1 MIKKL
6 AVLVVEKAGS
16 VETLAGE
23 KGEIYAAAREMIRE
37 INDAGNPDGVLSVTA
52 LGSTGT
58 LKQYRWKEAIHAT
71 ESSASAPVA
80 PTSEEEEGE
89 DEDEAKAEAKELR
102 AKLRGANISYS
113 PRSGLDLLRKLVAD
127 AGL

>member
-37 INDAGNPDGVLSVTA
+37 INDAGNPDGVLTVTA

-58 LKQYRWKEAIHAT
+58 LKRYRWKEAIHAT
-71 ESSASAPVA
+71 ESAAPSIVA
-80 PTSEEEEGE
+80 PASEEEEGD
-89 DEDEAKAEAKELR
+89 DEDEAKELR
-102 AKLRGANISYS
+102 AKLRGAKISYS

>member
-58 LKQYRWKEAIHAT
+58 LKRYLWKEAIHAT
-71 ESSASAPVA
+71 ESAAPSIVA
-80 PTSEEEEGE
+80 PASEEEEGD
-89 DEDEAKAEAKELR
+89 DEDEAKELR
-102 AKLRGANISYS
+102 AKLRGAKISYS

>member
-6 AVLVVEKAGS
+6 AVIVVEKAGS

-58 LKQYRWKEAIHAT
+58 LKRYRWKEAIHAT
-71 ESSASAPVA
+71 ESAAPSIVA
-80 PTSEEEEGE
+80 PASEEEEGD
-89 DEDEAKAEAKELR
+89 DEDEAKELR
-102 AKLRGANISYS
+102 AKLRGAKISYS